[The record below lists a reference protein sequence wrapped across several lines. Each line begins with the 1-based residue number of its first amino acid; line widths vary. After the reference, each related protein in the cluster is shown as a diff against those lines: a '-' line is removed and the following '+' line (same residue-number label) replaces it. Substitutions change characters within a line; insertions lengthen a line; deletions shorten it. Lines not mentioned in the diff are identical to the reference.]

1 MSGSRVSRRL
11 AGCPWVIV
19 LSGEGGTVRFL
30 PLRRCAVFITVIA
43 TVLAYGFNI
52 AWMPFVARIDNYLN
66 LFSSLLMF
74 LELSVMQAIKAGMA
88 DENKWA
94 VGVGRWNW
102 WVLWAMGV
110 WRVGG
115 LVIMRA

>member
-11 AGCPWVIV
+11 AGCPAGTV
-19 LSGEGGTVRFL
+19 LSGEGGTAKILAV
-30 PLRRCAVFITVIA
+30 RRCAVFITVIA

-74 LELSVMQAIKAGMA
+74 LELSFMQAIKAGMA

-94 VGVGRWNW
+94 VGMGSWSW
-102 WVLWAMGV
+102 WVLWTMGV
-110 WRVGG
+110 WKEE
-115 LVIMRA
+115 IW

>member
-11 AGCPWVIV
+11 AGCPAGTV
-19 LSGEGGTVRFL
+19 LSGRAG
-30 PLRRCAVFITVIA
+30 PLKFSPVRRCAVFITVIA

-74 LELSVMQAIKAGMA
+74 LELSFMQAIKAGMA

-94 VGVGRWNW
+94 VGMGSWSW
-102 WVLWAMGV
+102 WVLWTMGV
-110 WRVGG
+110 WKEE
-115 LVIMRA
+115 IW